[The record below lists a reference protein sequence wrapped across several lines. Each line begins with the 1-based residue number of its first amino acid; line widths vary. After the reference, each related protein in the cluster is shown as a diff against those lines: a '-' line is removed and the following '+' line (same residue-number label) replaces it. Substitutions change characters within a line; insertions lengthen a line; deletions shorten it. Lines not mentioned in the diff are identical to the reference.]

1 MNASRRANGDFASP
15 SGRAVKRDEFRKTS
29 HEHPRPTG
37 STSEWRHAGC
47 QHRSSLAQRLGVS
60 QNTVFK
66 WATHGDNPVNGYR
79 LFKRT
84 DLDKLL
90 KKVARPVVPK

>member
-1 MNASRRANGDFASP
+1 MARRWLPASKLNC
-15 SGRAVKRDEFRKTS
+15 
-29 HEHPRPTG
+29 
-37 STSEWRHAGC
+37 SETRC
-47 QHRSSLAQRLGVS
+47 I

-79 LFKRT
+79 MFKRT

-90 KKVARPVVPK
+90 KKVAEPVVPK